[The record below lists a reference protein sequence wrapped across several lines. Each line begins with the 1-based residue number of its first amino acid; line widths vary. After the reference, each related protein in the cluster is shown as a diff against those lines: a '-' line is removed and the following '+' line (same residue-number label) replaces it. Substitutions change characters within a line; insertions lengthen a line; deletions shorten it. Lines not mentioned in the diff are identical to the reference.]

1 MPTFWNAVMPPIDDT
16 WMMCPLR
23 CARRYGSAACV
34 THSAPNTLVAIGHV
48 EPDRQQRFAVLLGE
62 IVECR
67 GVARGGRDLV
77 SHARLMP
84 AVALLIPG
92 LRMFTGSFASVSRA
106 SLEKNPHEVA
116 SMFDAVARRYDLTNT
131 VLSLGQDRFWRRATR
146 SALRTGPGDKVLDLA
161 AGTAVSTVEL
171 AASGAWCVAA
181 DFSVGMLAAGAGRPV
196 PKVGADATRLP
207 FGDDVFDAVTISF
220 GLRNV
225 VDHGEGLREM
235 ARVTRPGGRLVVCEF
250 STPTN
255 ALFATVYKEYLMQA
269 LPRIATAVSSNP
281 EAYVYLAESIRA
293 WPDQAQ
299 LARRI
304 ADAGW
309 SAVRW
314 RNLSGGIVA
323 LHAATKP
330 LR

>member
-1 MPTFWNAVMPPIDDT
+1 
-16 WMMCPLR
+16 
-23 CARRYGSAACV
+23 
-34 THSAPNTLVAIGHV
+34 
-48 EPDRQQRFAVLLGE
+48 
-62 IVECR
+62 
-67 GVARGGRDLV
+67 
-77 SHARLMP
+77 MP
-84 AVALLIPG
+84 AVALPIPR
-92 LRMFTGSFASVSRA
+92 LRMFTGTVAGVSRA
-106 SLEKNPHEVA
+106 TLDKDPHEVA

-131 VLSLGQDRFWRRATR
+131 VLSLGQDRFWRRGAR
-146 SALRTGPGDKVLDLA
+146 SALRI
-161 AGTAVSTVEL
+161 GTAVATVEL

-207 FGDDVFDAVTISF
+207 FADGVFDAVTISF
-220 GLRNV
+220 GLRNI
-225 VDHGEGLREM
+225 VDHTAGLREM

-281 EAYVYLAESIRA
+281 DAYVYLAESIRA
-293 WPDQAQ
+293 WPDQAE
-299 LARRI
+299 LSRRI